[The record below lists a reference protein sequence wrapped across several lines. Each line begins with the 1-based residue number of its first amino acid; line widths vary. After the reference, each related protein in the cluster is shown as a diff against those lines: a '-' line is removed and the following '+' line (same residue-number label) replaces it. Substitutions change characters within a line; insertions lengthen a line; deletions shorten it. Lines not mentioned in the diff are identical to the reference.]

1 MIILAILGFGFLMG
15 WLAQLV
21 LGLGTRPHAQSL
33 IAGLLGSV
41 VGGTLLNLIVEGNL
55 HLKFS
60 GFIGSFLG
68 AIIVLLIWG
77 LVGKRT
83 KAS

>member
-1 MIILAILGFGFLMG
+1 MIILAIIVFGLFIG

-21 LGLGTRPHAQSL
+21 LGLGTRPNLQSL

-41 VGGTLLNLIVEGNL
+41 VGGTILNLIINGNL
-55 HLKFS
+55 DIHFS

-68 AIIVLLIWG
+68 AIFVLAIWSA
-77 LVGKRT
+77 VAKPEAR
-83 KAS
+83 